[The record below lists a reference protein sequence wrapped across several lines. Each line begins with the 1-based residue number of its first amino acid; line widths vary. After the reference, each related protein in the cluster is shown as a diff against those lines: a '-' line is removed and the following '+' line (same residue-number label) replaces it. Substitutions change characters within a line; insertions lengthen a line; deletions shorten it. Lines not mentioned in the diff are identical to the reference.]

1 MANIAD
7 YTDYSTSIA
16 KRLMTESQ
24 KAREAG
30 MSALS
35 SRGMLRSGAMKSLEE
50 RIQESFMQRLSEIL
64 PQEVMRGQQFQ
75 EQVRQFNEQMSTSQA
90 SQTLAASQ
98 REQQMGEGR
107 RQFDINTQLQRDQLA
122 QQENMIQAQLAGQKE
137 QQKNWWQPILGTAL
151 GAFTGGVAGGLG
163 AGLASKWAPTAWDTY
178 LKGIMGQGG
187 QPTGT
192 PNIANRQLLQNSGSM
207 FNYGGGSNFMDN
219 GWYPNQISAG
229 VGQNW
234 MNYRPQQNQ
243 FANVMPAY
251 SALTSNYQQQPYD
264 NTNLWYNQDQ
274 PGRIDWMNV
283 YGNQR

>member
-163 AGLASKWAPTAWDTY
+163 AGLASKWAPTAWDKY

-192 PNIANRQLLQNSGSM
+192 PNIANRQLLQNAGGM
-207 FNYGGGSNFMDN
+207 FNYGGSGAGSES
-219 GWYPNQISAG
+219 WYPTQASAG